1 MRLHLKWDV
10 REISGVTQC
19 WKALL
24 AFYRKVLRF
33 IHLATATAPTMEIA
47 NNVVAVVFAL
57 DLHAKSSIRSNVTI
71 LWWKKILLSI
81 AIAVTIVYR
90 IHSMMTPLLP
100 SQCERAFRKSSAF
113 EGGVV
118 CDLYWAVQ
126 SRRTCREGGGG
137 IGLVLWIQIWRG
149 RKEGWCVK
157 WLGWKGCVNWI
168 AYGSISRAGR
178 GKLSVGCV
186 NCRYS
191 WNKV

>member
-1 MRLHLKWDV
+1 MRTGLVAQPYNINLFLKTQYRKCLKVGVLMRLHLKWDV

-57 DLHAKSSIRSNVTI
+57 DLHAKSYIRSNVTI

-100 SQCERAFRKSSAF
+100 SQCERALLFLKMQFCS
-113 EGGVV
+113 
-118 CDLYWAVQ
+118 
-126 SRRTCREGGGG
+126 
-137 IGLVLWIQIWRG
+137 
-149 RKEGWCVK
+149 
-157 WLGWKGCVNWI
+157 
-168 AYGSISRAGR
+168 
-178 GKLSVGCV
+178 
-186 NCRYS
+186 
-191 WNKV
+191 